1 MHKPAQSG
9 VTLIET
15 IVFIVVISIAL
26 MALLK
31 VFNQSVMQSV
41 DPAIRIQALERG
53 QALLDDILARRFDEN
68 TPAGG
73 VPACGSSAGSACA
86 GISADAGFDDVGDYH
101 GFSQSFGVGFSAAVT
116 VTQAGSELGLANTLA
131 RRITVVVN
139 SPDGETLTLSAY
151 KVNF

>member
-1 MHKPAQSG
+1 MHKPPQSG

-26 MALLK
+26 MAL
-31 VFNQSVMQSV
+31 VRIFNQSVVQSV
-41 DPAIRIQALERG
+41 DPAIRIQSLERA
-53 QALLDDILARRFDEN
+53 QALLDEILARRFDEN

-73 VPACGSSAGSACA
+73 VPACGSTGGPACA
-86 GISADAGFDDVGDYH
+86 GITVDAAFDDVGDYH
-101 GFSQSFGVGFSAAVT
+101 GFNQSFGTGYSAAVT
-116 VTQAGSELGLANTLA
+116 VTEAGGELGLANYLA

-139 SPDGETLTLSAY
+139 YPDGNALTLSAY